1 MALNKRDIEHVIE
14 RLSGGTVPERGLE
27 ALAVG
32 IERERGELHRKLE
45 LTRDG
50 EGGVKFLRGGYGCG
64 KTFLARLTVSDA
76 QSTERNF
83 ATSFVVVSD
92 NDLHFHRFDDV
103 YRKVVSELSTRVCP
117 RGALAD
123 VLDRWVAKVEEA
135 LIALGKQPDAP
146 GFDQE
151 VLKKLDEHLAVHTKN
166 EVPQDFVR
174 VVRTIFELKQKGQL
188 ADAAA
193 LLSWL
198 SGSQNVSSAV
208 KKLAGIKGEIQ
219 STDALHYLR
228 GILAIVRGAGYAG
241 LVIVIDEAETIL
253 RMKSDVR
260 AKSLNGMRQ
269 IVDAAASFPGLLW
282 IFTGTPEFFDTNR
295 GVKGLQP
302 LYDRIQF
309 RTEGGFVPFKQPQLQ
324 LQPFNKPRLKEV
336 SMKLRSLYPAKNRD
350 DFERRVTP
358 EYLDQLVNEVTEGF
372 RGDVGVVPRQ
382 FLRRLISVLEL
393 VDREPTFVPEPGK
406 PVLTPNLTLEE
417 ESRKV
422 GKPEFEPEPGDE
434 NGYEVMDLG

>member
-1 MALNKRDIEHVIE
+1 MALNKRDVEHVIE
-14 RLSGGTVPERGLE
+14 ELSGGKVPERGLE

-32 IERERGELHRKLE
+32 IERERGELHRQLDR
-45 LTRDG
+45 TRDG

-64 KTFLARLTVSDA
+64 KTFLARLTVADA
-76 QSTERNF
+76 QAQERNF

-103 YRKVVSELSTRVCP
+103 YRKVVSELSTRACP

-123 VLDRWVAKVEEA
+123 VLDRWVAKVEDS
-135 LIALGKQPDAP
+135 LIALGRDPDAP

-174 VVRTIFELKQKGQL
+174 AVRTIFELKQKRQL

-208 KKLAGIKGEIQ
+208 KKLADIKGEIQ
-219 STDALHYLR
+219 STDALAYLR
-228 GILAIVRGAGYAG
+228 GILAIVKGAGYSG

-269 IVDAAASFPGLLW
+269 IDDIAGSFHGLLW

-324 LQPFNKPRLKEV
+324 LQPFNKTRLKEV

-358 EYLDQLVNEVTEGF
+358 EYLDALVDEVTEGF

-382 FLRRLISVLEL
+382 FLRRLVNVLEL
-393 VDREPTFVPEPGK
+393 VDREPTFNPGPGK
-406 PVLTPNLTLEE
+406 PPLEPKLTPTE
-417 ESRKV
+417 ESKQA
-422 GKPEFEPEPGDE
+422 GTPEYPPEPGDE
-434 NGYEVMDLG
+434 KGYEVVDL

>member
-1 MALNKRDIEHVIE
+1 MALSKRDIEHVFE
-14 RLSGGTVPERGLE
+14 RLRGGTVPERGLE
-27 ALAVG
+27 TFAVG
-32 IERERGELHRKLE
+32 IERERGELHRKLA
-45 LTRDG
+45 LAADA
-50 EGGVKFLRGGYGCG
+50 EGDVKFLRGGYGCG
-64 KTFLARLTVSDA
+64 KTFLARLAVADA
-76 QSTERNF
+76 QERNF

-103 YRKVVSELSTRVCP
+103 YRKVVGELATRACP

-123 VLDRWVAKVEEA
+123 VLDRWVSKVEDA
-135 LIALGKQPDAP
+135 LIALGRDPDSP

-151 VLKKLDEHLAVHTKN
+151 VLKKLDEHLAAQTKN

-188 ADAAA
+188 TEASA

-198 SGSQNVSSAV
+198 SGSQNVASAT

-228 GILAIVRGAGYAG
+228 GILAIVKGAGYG
-241 LVIVIDEAETIL
+241 GMVIVIDEAETIL

-269 IVDAAASFPGLLW
+269 IVDAAGSFPGLLW
-282 IFTGTPEFFDTNR
+282 IFTGTPDFFDTNR
-295 GVKGLQP
+295 GVKGLAP
-302 LYDRIQF
+302 LFDRVQL
-309 RTEGGFVPFKQPQLQ
+309 RVEGGFVPLKQPQLQ
-324 LQPFNKPRLKEV
+324 LEPFKKPRLKEV
-336 SMKLRSLYPAKNRD
+336 SMKLRSLYPASNRE

-358 EYLDQLVNEVTEGF
+358 AYLDSLVEEVSAGF

-382 FLRRLISVLEL
+382 FLRRVVSVFDVVEQ
-393 VDREPTFVPEPGK
+393 EPSFVPAPGK
-406 PVLTPNLTLEE
+406 PVLDPALTVEE
-417 ESRKV
+417 ESKQA
-422 GKPEFEPEPGDE
+422 GKLEYVPEPDDDK
-434 NGYEVMDLG
+434 GYEVMDL